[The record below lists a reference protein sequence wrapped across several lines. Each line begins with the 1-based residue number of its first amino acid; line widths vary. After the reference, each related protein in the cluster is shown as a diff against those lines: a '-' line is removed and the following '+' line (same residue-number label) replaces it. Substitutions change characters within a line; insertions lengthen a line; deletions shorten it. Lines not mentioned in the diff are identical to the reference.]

1 METQTKRSEPCAKLY
16 ALDVAGNKV
25 EIAKSIIDTMSQKQL
40 EQLIKYSEVVTS
52 PAQPKFPYIRQ
63 YFT

>member
-1 METQTKRSEPCAKLY
+1 MY

-52 PAQPKFPYIRQ
+52 PAPAKFSTIRQ
-63 YFT
+63 YFS

>member
-1 METQTKRSEPCAKLY
+1 
-16 ALDVAGNKV
+16 
-25 EIAKSIIDTMSQKQL
+25 MSQKQL

-52 PAQPKFPYIRQ
+52 PAPAKFPHIRQ

>member
-1 METQTKRSEPCAKLY
+1 METQTKLY

-52 PAQPKFPYIRQ
+52 PAPAKFPYIRQ